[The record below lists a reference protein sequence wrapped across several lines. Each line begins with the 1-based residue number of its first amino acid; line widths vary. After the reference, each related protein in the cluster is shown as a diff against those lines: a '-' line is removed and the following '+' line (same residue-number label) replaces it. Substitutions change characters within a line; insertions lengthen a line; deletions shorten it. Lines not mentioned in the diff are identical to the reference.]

1 VSGKEYT
8 SERAIE
14 MYKIVTVE
22 DTVRVPPKRF
32 SEELMLVITQELEGM
47 SVGKIDK
54 NLGVILAVTEVKE
67 VGEGRIILGDGA
79 VYYKAKFSMLVYQ
92 PVVNEV
98 VEGSVT
104 EVTEFGAF
112 VNFGPIDGLIHVSQI
127 TEDFMSY
134 DQKNAAFI
142 GRESNKILKVGDV
155 VQARIVTVSMKS
167 RVSESKIGLTMRQ
180 PYLGKLE
187 WIEDD
192 QKRALE
198 KGKEGEAGLEPKPG
212 REAKPRKEKKG
223 RKEGDK

>member
-1 VSGKEYT
+1 
-8 SERAIE
+8 
-14 MYKIVTVE
+14 MYKVVTVN

-32 SEELMLVITQELEGM
+32 NEDLTLVITQELESM
-47 SVGKIDK
+47 VVGTIDK
-54 NLGVILAVTEVKE
+54 AIGVVLAVTEVNE
-67 VGEGRIILGDGA
+67 VGEGKIILGDGA
-79 VYYKAKFSMLVYQ
+79 VYYRVKSKVLAYQ
-92 PVVNEV
+92 PVINEV
-98 VEGSVT
+98 VEGLVT

-155 VQARIVTVSMKS
+155 VKARIVTVSMKS
-167 RVSESKIGLTMRQ
+167 RLSESKIGLTMRQ

-198 KGKEGEAGLEPKPG
+198 RSKEPPVEPKESK
-212 REAKPRKEKKG
+212 EAKAKK
-223 RKEGDK
+223 DKRSKRGEDK

>member
-1 VSGKEYT
+1 
-8 SERAIE
+8 

-32 SEELMLVITQELEGM
+32 NEEISAVITQEVESM
-47 SVGKIDK
+47 VVGRIDK
-54 NLGVILAVTEVKE
+54 NIGVVLAVTEVNE

-79 VYYKAKFSMLVYQ
+79 VYYNIKFKVLAYMPQ
-92 PVVNEV
+92 INEV

-134 DQKNAAFI
+134 DQKNASFI
-142 GRESNKILKVGDV
+142 GKESNKMLKVADV
-155 VQARIVTVSMKS
+155 VRARIVTVSMKS
-167 RVSESKIGLTMRQ
+167 RVSDSKIGLTMRQ
-180 PYLGKLE
+180 PYLGKIE

-198 KGKEGEAGLEPKPG
+198 KASGVTDSKEKEPKERG
-212 REAKPRKEKKG
+212 KKDKKPRKEAG
-223 RKEGDK
+223 R